1 MKAKGATWRTNL
13 IRKCKTVQKRV
24 LAMQDE
30 DYRLML
36 EERYKRSST
45 ADLTLAQLQDL
56 ADHLEELTTGQ
67 GATRKPSL
75 PDAPA
80 RKIWMLWQSLH
91 KAGVVR
97 DPSEAA
103 LNTYTER
110 MTRRG
115 NKPGVA
121 SYRWLNR
128 YQASGII
135 EALKKWQQR
144 VGVCD
149 E

>member
-1 MKAKGATWRTNL
+1 MQAKGATWRTNL

-24 LAMQDE
+24 LAMPDE
-30 DYRLML
+30 DYRGLL
-36 EERYKRSST
+36 EELYNESST
-45 ADLTLAQLQDL
+45 ADLSLDQLQDL
-56 ADHLEELTTGQ
+56 AEHLDKLTGQ
-67 GATRKPSL
+67 TGTRKPSL

-80 RKIWMLWQSLH
+80 RKIWMLWQGLH

-135 EALKKWQQR
+135 EALKKWSQR
-144 VGVCD
+144 VGVA
-149 E
+149 

>member
-1 MKAKGATWRTNL
+1 MNANSPELRSKL
-13 IRKCKTVQKRV
+13 IRKCKTLQKRV
-24 LAMQDE
+24 LVMPDE
-30 DYRLML
+30 EYQAML
-36 EERYKRSST
+36 EERYKVSST
-45 ADLTLAQLQDL
+45 ADLNDGQLKNLCAHLDTL
-56 ADHLEELTTGQ
+56 TGQ
-67 GATRKPSL
+67 AKQRPSL
-75 PDAPA
+75 PDAQA
-80 RKIWMLWQSLH
+80 QKIWVLWQELH
-91 KAGVVR
+91 KAGAVR

-103 LNTYTER
+103 LNAYTKR

-128 YQASGII
+128 WQASGII

-144 VGVCD
+144 VEGNN